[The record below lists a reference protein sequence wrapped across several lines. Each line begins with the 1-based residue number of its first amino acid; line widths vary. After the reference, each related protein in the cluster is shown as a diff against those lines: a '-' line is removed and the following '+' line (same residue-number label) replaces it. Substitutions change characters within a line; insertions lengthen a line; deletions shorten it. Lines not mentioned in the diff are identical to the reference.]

1 MENEDKK
8 GLVKETIEDA
18 NEKFGDEIE
27 SAKEEAG
34 NAIECAADEV
44 KEAITNLFKFS
55 LLFLISI
62 MVC

>member
-1 MENEDKK
+1 M
-8 GLVKETIEDA
+8 KETIEDA

-44 KEAITNLFKFS
+44 KEVITNLFKFS

>member
-1 MENEDKK
+1 M
-8 GLVKETIEDA
+8 KETLKEA

-34 NAIECAADEV
+34 NAIESAADEV
-44 KEAITNLFKFS
+44 KEAIKNLFKFS

>member
-1 MENEDKK
+1 M
-8 GLVKETIEDA
+8 KETIEDA

-55 LLFLISI
+55 LLFLFSI